1 MKLSK
6 IIIIL
11 SLLTYQ
17 VTIYAAEFK
26 IATTTENLPKK
37 ALIIKHNAKFFKN
50 SSDNIAEEAPFIQ
63 LYFLMTPKKNNRV
76 PVLKKYS
83 KQKKQPDGWLEEGS
97 YVEWN
102 TVQMIN
108 FEPQHNRERVKIYTT
123 LDCAI
128 KTGIGKSTKG
138 CTLVG
143 EEPHK
148 NQASRLL
155 IPVFER
161 QGGNYHGGFIRV
173 YNNQQ
178 QHRSISPHV
187 QLGYDLILVVDSTLS
202 MNKYFRPTMRVLKSF
217 IKTIEYSLKGEIRTP
232 LEIGLLLYR
241 DRKNKYQNCDTEYIT
256 RWKQHLTSKIEKVIQ
271 SLATAQAT
279 KCSTSGI
286 PEAVFD
292 GIYTA
297 IIETKWNKNHF
308 KTILLI
314 GDAPPNYA
322 DNPNNFSVS
331 SINKLADEKNI
342 RFLSLKIGSENDTA
356 IKEFK
361 SFAYKRKAN
370 LRGKYIHIN
379 KASISQFENN
389 LMTTLS
395 NEWQLFQKTL
405 EVTRYGNFSEVTEY
419 ELPIITAQLKQAGIS
434 HNDREFVKGWV
445 PRWLKGKLAFSEY
458 VFMQKT
464 ELKLRIILLD
474 SIITAVEAGITE
486 GAEAFLSSVRQTLA
500 ANLKMRTTD
509 IFNSHETLGEILK
522 KANILPFKTEL
533 LSFTPIEINTW
544 KPRDYERLNQAI
556 SEKIKSLREFSNNP
570 NNSRIFYDV
579 NYLYVPKEYFP

>member
-1 MKLSK
+1 MKLSY

-17 VTIYAAEFK
+17 VSIYAAEFK
-26 IATTTENLPKK
+26 LDKTSENIPKK
-37 ALIIKHNAKFFKN
+37 ALIIKHKAKLFKT
-50 SSDNIAEEAPFIQ
+50 SSGTIAEEAPFIQ

-83 KQKKQPDGWLEEGS
+83 KHKKQPDGWLEKDS

-108 FEPQHNRERVKIYTT
+108 FEPQNRRERVKIYTS

-143 EEPHK
+143 EEPHR
-148 NQASRLL
+148 NQTSRLL
-155 IPVFER
+155 IPVFQR
-161 QGGNYHGGFIRV
+161 KGGNYHGGFIRI

-178 QHRSISPHV
+178 QQRSLSPHT

-202 MNKYFRPTMRVLKSF
+202 MKKYFRPTMRVLKSF
-217 IKTIEYSLKGEIRTP
+217 IKTIEYSLQGEVRIP

-241 DRKNKYQNCDTEYIT
+241 DRKNKHQKCDTEYIT
-256 RWKQHLTSKIEKVIQ
+256 SWEQHLTPQIEKVIQ
-271 SLATAQAT
+271 SLATAKAT
-279 KCSTSGI
+279 KCSTSGV

-292 GIYTA
+292 GIYDA
-297 IIETKWNKNHF
+297 ITETKWNKNHF

-314 GDAPPNYA
+314 GDAPPNYE

-331 SINKLADEKNI
+331 SINKLADSKNI
-342 RFLSLKIGSENDTA
+342 RFLSLKIGSKDD
-356 IKEFK
+356 KEFK

-379 KASISQFENN
+379 KANISQFENN

-395 NEWQLFQKTL
+395 DEWSLFQKTL
-405 EVTRYGNFSEVTEY
+405 NATRYGNFSEVTEY

-570 NNSRIFYDV
+570 NNSRIFYGIS
-579 NYLYVPKEYFP
+579 YLYVPKEFFP